1 VSHPDD
7 APFLPRPWPRRDPH
21 DSPLNARRVL
31 VVDPDRSRGR
41 TVAAWLSRAGCAAQA
56 CSAEDD
62 LSRRLSET
70 PWEVVVLAPE
80 GAGARVLERLVALE
94 APPAVLGF
102 QSATPGAGEAELPG
116 EALHG
121 YLPRD
126 ADENAVRHAVGRAL
140 EQRALAEENR
150 RLRLSLA
157 GRYALGAFL
166 TRDPAMRA
174 ALTTVEAVADTRATV
189 LILGESGTGKT
200 LLAQTVHQ
208 LSSRRSGPFVVVHCG
223 ALPGSLLETELFGHV
238 RGAFSGAVKDRPG
251 RFELAHGGT
260 IFLDEINSAP
270 LDLQVK
276 LLRVLQDRTFE
287 RVGESATRTA
297 DVRIVAASNADL
309 LAEIEAGRFR
319 EDLYWRL
326 YVVAVELPPLRRR
339 PGDLVPLVEHF
350 VARFAREYGKPI
362 AGLHPETLGLLAAHP
377 WPGNVRELE
386 NAIERAV
393 LLAHGPLLLPAHLGE
408 GLAPARQASPSVAV
422 DLALGLRNL
431 TELLPLK
438 KALEGPER
446 AFLVRALELCGGNR
460 KRAAEML
467 AIDRTTLFNKMRK
480 YGLMGMTF

>member
-1 VSHPDD
+1 MSQPDD

-21 DSPLNARRVL
+21 DSPLNGRAVL
-31 VVDPDRSRGR
+31 VVDPDLARGR
-41 TVAAWLSRAGCAAQA
+41 TVAAWLAHAGCAAQA
-56 CSAEDD
+56 CGEEEE
-62 LSRRLSET
+62 LVRRLAET
-70 PWEVVVLAPE
+70 AWDVVVLAPE
-80 GAGARVLERLVALE
+80 GPGARALERLGGRASRPAL
-94 APPAVLGF
+94 VGF
-102 QSATPGAGEAELPG
+102 QSAAPGSGELPG
-116 EALHG
+116 EALQA

-126 ADENAVRHAVGRAL
+126 ADEHAVRHAVGRAL
-140 EQRALAEENR
+140 EQRSLSEENR
-150 RLRLSLA
+150 RLRMSLA

-166 TRDPAMRA
+166 TRDAGMRA

-276 LLRVLQDRTFE
+276 LLRVLQDRSFE
-287 RVGESATRTA
+287 RVGEGLTRTA
-297 DVRIVAASNADL
+297 DVRVVAASNADL
-309 LAEIEAGRFR
+309 RAEIEAGRFR

-326 YVVAVELPPLRRR
+326 YVVAVELPPLRAR

-362 AGLHPETLGLLAAHP
+362 ARVHPETLTLLAAHACPGTCASWRTP
-377 WPGNVRELE
+377 WSGRCCWRTGRCSCPRTWAMGWPRRPRNPPPG
-386 NAIERAV
+386 
-393 LLAHGPLLLPAHLGE
+393 GSTWPWG
-408 GLAPARQASPSVAV
+408 
-422 DLALGLRNL
+422 
-431 TELLPLK
+431 
-438 KALEGPER
+438 
-446 AFLVRALELCGGNR
+446 CG
-460 KRAAEML
+460 
-467 AIDRTTLFNKMRK
+467 T
-480 YGLMGMTF
+480 